1 MKKVLIIVGVVLVL
15 LIGSAV
21 GTYNGLV
28 SKKENVDNKFS
39 DISVQLQRRS
49 DLIPNL
55 ISTVKGYTKHEEK
68 IIKEITAAREK
79 LVGAKT
85 IEDKANANSE
95 LTKALN
101 GLNVIVENYPD
112 LKSSSNF
119 IALQDELAG
128 TENRIAVARRDY
140 NEVVKEYN
148 REIKKFPTNLFANM
162 FNFEKADYFETKES
176 TKDAPK
182 VSFE

>member
-68 IIKEITAAREK
+68 IIKEITASRC
-79 LVGAKT
+79 
-85 IEDKANANSE
+85 
-95 LTKALN
+95 
-101 GLNVIVENYPD
+101 
-112 LKSSSNF
+112 
-119 IALQDELAG
+119 
-128 TENRIAVARRDY
+128 
-140 NEVVKEYN
+140 
-148 REIKKFPTNLFANM
+148 
-162 FNFEKADYFETKES
+162 
-176 TKDAPK
+176 
-182 VSFE
+182 

>member
-1 MKKVLIIVGVVLVL
+1 MKKRL
-15 LIGSAV
+15 L
-21 GTYNGLV
+21 
-28 SKKENVDNKFS
+28 KK
-39 DISVQLQRRS
+39 LQ
-49 DLIPNL
+49 
-55 ISTVKGYTKHEEK
+55 
-68 IIKEITAAREK
+68 